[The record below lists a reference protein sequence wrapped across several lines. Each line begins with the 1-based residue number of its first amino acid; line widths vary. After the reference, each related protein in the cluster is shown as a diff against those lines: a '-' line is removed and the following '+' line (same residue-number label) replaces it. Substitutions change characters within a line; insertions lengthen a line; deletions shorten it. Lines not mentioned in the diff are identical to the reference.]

1 MEYNKK
7 IEDYQIS
14 IFSQG
19 NYFPQ
24 TGGTIRINN
33 QTITTWI
40 ERNYIEIVNN
50 IRMIKTSLVNGE
62 LESIFNV
69 FFKAIKDIE
78 ENQND
83 YTSANHLADYFFN
96 QFPQVWG
103 TYNNVYKSFQEIDL
117 WNQLLSKVYDWER
130 QNNFII
136 KKGTPFFFNVTNYL
150 DTGNF
155 DFAFYYA
162 HKALED
168 DKIQGSKQDPNYD
181 YHNSPAFLF
190 ASMNDERGHY
200 LYWTIKDL
208 VEKLKIFIEKYNN
221 EFNEN
226 LSYQEIKNKFFSKH
240 NEFED
245 EILYFSYLF
254 ITRFYQAYNIDTF
267 ELYDNEFAK
276 MRNLNYILSF
286 CLLLDQLLGKKIS
299 AANINQTLISY
310 KSYKLIEQLSNRLFS
325 ENNRNNKTE
334 IKYKVRFYKGYKYFE
349 NPLLTTRTLKFMVR
363 RNKRLYP
370 FNAN

>member
-1 MEYNKK
+1 MEYNKD
-7 IEDYQIS
+7 IEDYHIS

-19 NYFPQ
+19 SYFPQ

-33 QTITTWI
+33 QNITTWI

-50 IRMIKTSLVNGE
+50 IRIIKINLVNGE
-62 LESIFNV
+62 LKSIFNV

-78 ENQND
+78 QNQND
-83 YTSANHLADYFFN
+83 YISANHLADYFFN
-96 QFPQVWG
+96 QFPRVWG

-117 WNQLLSKVYDWER
+117 WNYVLAEIYDWER
-130 QNNFII
+130 QNNFTI

-168 DKIQGSKQDPNYD
+168 DKIRGSKQNPNYD
-181 YHNSPAFLF
+181 YHDSPAFLF
-190 ASMNDERGHY
+190 ASMNDERRHY
-200 LYWTIKDL
+200 LYCTIKDL
-208 VEKLKIFIEKYNN
+208 VEKLETFIEKYNN

-226 LSYQEIKNKFFSKH
+226 LSYHKIKNKFFSKH

-245 EILYFSYLF
+245 EILYFTCLF
-254 ITRFYQAYNIDTF
+254 ITRFYQVYNIDTF

-286 CLLLDQLLGKKIS
+286 CLLLDQLKDRGLC
-299 AANINQTLISY
+299 
-310 KSYKLIEQLSNRLFS
+310 
-325 ENNRNNKTE
+325 
-334 IKYKVRFYKGYKYFE
+334 
-349 NPLLTTRTLKFMVR
+349 
-363 RNKRLYP
+363 
-370 FNAN
+370 